1 MKDIRLSAGG
11 ETYRFNNDDNRTVT
25 INFADPNI
33 LQRFEA
39 AADQIEKIQTKY
51 AAQSATADTLTAVDK
66 EIKKI
71 IDEAFNAPVS
81 AAAFGSASVMAP
93 TADGRTAFEEVMEF
107 FAAEIPV
114 QVKKAT
120 AQLTA
125 REQAKAIKIDPESIS
140 SYAAP
145 KPTAST
151 MTPEQIEALK
161 AVGLL

>member
-11 ETYRFNNDDNRTVT
+11 ETYRFNGDDNRTVT

-33 LQRFEA
+33 LQRFDTA
-39 AADQIEKIQTKY
+39 SDQIEKIY
-51 AAQSATADTLTAVDK
+51 AEYSAQDATADTLAAVDK
-66 EIKKI
+66 EIKEI

-81 AAAFGSASVMAP
+81 AAAFGSASVMTP
-93 TADGRTAFEEVMEF
+93 TADGKTAFEEVMEF
-107 FAAEIPV
+107 FVAEIPV

-125 REQAKAIKIDPESIS
+125 REQAKAIKIDPENIS
-140 SYAAP
+140 AYAAP

-151 MTPEQIEALK
+151 LTTEQIEALK